1 MRETARYVDAV
12 HLACPPVECQ
22 NVRDCQGLVLFNSV
36 QFGYFL
42 VGGVTPVASSNQT
55 SDGDNSTTTSSA
67 LHIRVTEDGDYFSHT
82 SGADRS
88 DFWEDDVPIHR
99 AGYLTELLGSR
110 AVEVVKRLCEIR
122 PTIHDQPTLQRTA
135 LALGSSRG

>member
-42 VGGVTPVASSNQT
+42 VGGVWFEDATGVT

-67 LHIRVTEDGDYFSHT
+67 LHNRVTEDGRAWY
-82 SGADRS
+82 GAVAITNCQA
-88 DFWEDDVPIHR
+88 WVTIV
-99 AGYLTELLGSR
+99 ASR
-110 AVEVVKRLCEIR
+110 N
-122 PTIHDQPTLQRTA
+122 T
-135 LALGSSRG
+135 